1 MRKYAK
7 KANKICVYQNFVV
20 PLRSKKMRIY
30 AKNANNM
37 RIDRP
42 IYLQKLIDRKHN
54 GMVKIITGMRR
65 CGKSYLLFN
74 LFADH
79 LKSEGADEQHIIA
92 IDLENIYNERLRE
105 PMALLQHIDEQ
116 VQDAQAYYVLIDEVQ
131 LLNRFEEVLN
141 TLMKRPNM
149 DVYVTGSNARFLS
162 KDVITTFR
170 GRGDEVR
177 VHPLSFREYMSAQTD
192 TTFIERHLNDYLR
205 LGGLPQTLTMQTEQ
219 QKRDYLQQLFQNT
232 YLLDIK
238 ERYDI
243 RNDDDLE
250 ELIDIIASS
259 IGCLTNPTKI
269 ANTFK
274 SVKQSNIARDT
285 IKNYL
290 DYMQDAF
297 MIEKSVRYDIKGR
310 KYIDTPVK
318 YYFDD
323 LGLRNARLNFR
334 QTEAGHLMENLI
346 YNELRLRGFSVDV
359 GQVILNIKNEEGK
372 SERKLLEVDFVCNQG
387 DQRIY
392 IQSAFAMD
400 TEAKEDQ
407 EFESLRKIDDSFQK
421 VVIVGGM
428 QPTYRNDEGILI
440 MNIYDFLLGKAEI

>member
-1 MRKYAK
+1 M
-7 KANKICVYQNFVV
+7 KIERPVY
-20 PLRSKKMRIY
+20 LK
-30 AKNANNM
+30 
-37 RIDRP
+37 
-42 IYLQKLIDRKHN
+42 KLIDRKRN

-79 LKSEGADEQHIIA
+79 LKSEGTDERHIIA
-92 IDLENIYNERLRE
+92 IDLENLYNERLRE

-116 VQDAQAYYVLIDEVQ
+116 VQDDNVYYVLIDEVQ
-131 LLNRFEEVLN
+131 LLGRFEEVLN
-141 TLMKRPNM
+141 TLMKRTNM

-162 KDVITTFR
+162 KDVVTTFR

-177 VHPLSFREYMSAQTD
+177 VHPLSFREYISAQTD

-205 LGGLPQTLTMQTEQ
+205 LGGLPQTMTMQNEQ

-250 ELIDIIASS
+250 ELIDIVASS
-259 IGCLTNPTKI
+259 IGSLTNPTKI

-297 MIEKSVRYDIKGR
+297 MIEKAVRFDIKGR
-310 KYIDTPVK
+310 RYIDTPVK

-334 QTEAGHLMENLI
+334 QTEITHLMENMI

-359 GQVILNIKNEEGK
+359 GQVILNVKNETGK
-372 SERKLLEVDFVCNQG
+372 SERKQLEVDFVCNQ
-387 DQRIY
+387 DDRRIY
-392 IQSAFAMD
+392 IQSALVMD
-400 TEAKEDQ
+400 TKDKEDQ
-407 EFESLRKIDDSFQK
+407 ELASLRKIDDSFQK

-440 MNIYDFLLGKAEI
+440 LNVYDFLLGKAEIL

>member
-1 MRKYAK
+1 
-7 KANKICVYQNFVV
+7 
-20 PLRSKKMRIY
+20 MRIE
-30 AKNANNM
+30 
-37 RIDRP
+37 RP

-116 VQDAQAYYVLIDEVQ
+116 VQDSQAYYVLIDEVQ
-131 LLNRFEEVLN
+131 LLSRFEEVLN
-141 TLMKRPNM
+141 TLMKRPKM

-177 VHPLSFREYMSAQTD
+177 VHPLSFREYMSAQAD

-205 LGGLPQTLTMQTEQ
+205 LGGLPQTLTMQSEQ

-259 IGCLTNPTKI
+259 IGSLTNPTKI

-274 SVKQSNIARDT
+274 SVKQSHIARDT

-359 GQVILNIKNEEGK
+359 GQVTLNIKNEEGK

>member
-1 MRKYAK
+1 
-7 KANKICVYQNFVV
+7 
-20 PLRSKKMRIY
+20 MRIY

-37 RIDRP
+37 KIERP
-42 IYLQKLIDRKHN
+42 IYLQKLIDRKNN

-74 LFADH
+74 LFADY
-79 LKSEGADEQHIIA
+79 LKGEGIDEQHIIP
-92 IDLENIYNERLRE
+92 IDLENMYNERLRE

-116 VQDAQAYYVLIDEVQ
+116 VQDTKVYYMLIDEVQ
-131 LLNRFEEVLN
+131 LLGRFEEVLN

-205 LGGLPQTLTMQTEQ
+205 LGGLPQTLTMQNEQ
-219 QKRDYLQQLFQNT
+219 QKRDYLQQLFLNT

-250 ELIDIIASS
+250 ELIDIVASS
-259 IGCLTNPTKI
+259 IGSLTNPTKI
-269 ANTFK
+269 TNTFK

-285 IKNYL
+285 VKNYL

-297 MIEKSVRYDIKGR
+297 MIEKAVRYDIKGR

-334 QTEAGHLMENLI
+334 QTETTHLMENMI

-359 GQVILNIKNEEGK
+359 GQVILNVKNEEGR
-372 SERKLLEVDFVCNQG
+372 SERKQLEVDFVCNQG

-392 IQSAFAMD
+392 IQSVLVMD
-400 TEAKEDQ
+400 TEDKANQ
-407 EFESLRKIDDSFQK
+407 ELASLRKIDDSFQK

-428 QPTYRNDEGILI
+428 QPTYRNEEGILI
-440 MNIYDFLLGKAEI
+440 LNVYDFLLGKVEI

>member
-1 MRKYAK
+1 
-7 KANKICVYQNFVV
+7 
-20 PLRSKKMRIY
+20 MRIE
-30 AKNANNM
+30 
-37 RIDRP
+37 RP
-42 IYLQKLIDRKHN
+42 VYLKKLIDRRHN

-74 LFADH
+74 LFAEY
-79 LKSEGADEQHIIA
+79 LKNEGTDEQHIIA
-92 IDLENIYNERLRE
+92 IDLENIYNEQFRK

-116 VQDAQAYYVLIDEVQ
+116 VQDTRAYYVLIDEVQ

-141 TLMKRPNM
+141 TLMKRPNI

-177 VHPLSFREYMSAQTD
+177 IHPLSFREYMSAQSD
-192 TTFIERHLNDYLR
+192 TTFLERHLNDYLR
-205 LGGLPQTLTMQTEQ
+205 LGGLPQTLSMQDEQ
-219 QKRDYLQQLFQNT
+219 QKRDYLQQLFRNT

-250 ELIDIIASS
+250 ELVDIVASS
-259 IGCLTNPTKI
+259 IGSLTNPTKI

-274 SVKQSNIARDT
+274 SVKQSHIARDT

-297 MIEKSVRYDIKGR
+297 MIEKAVRYDIKGR
-310 KYIDTPVK
+310 RYIDTPVK

-334 QTEAGHLMENLI
+334 QTEPTHLMENMI
-346 YNELRLRGFSVDV
+346 YNELRLRGYSVDV
-359 GQVILNIKNEEGK
+359 GQVVLNMKNKEGK
-372 SERKLLEVDFVCNQG
+372 SERKPLEVDFVCNQS

-392 IQSAFAMD
+392 IQSALTMD
-400 TEAKEDQ
+400 SNDKRDQ
-407 EFESLRKIDDSFQK
+407 ELASLRKIEDSFQK
-421 VVIVGGM
+421 MIITGGM
-428 QPTYRNDEGILI
+428 QPTYRNEDGILI
-440 MNIYDFLLGKAEI
+440 MNVYDFLLGNVETIDN